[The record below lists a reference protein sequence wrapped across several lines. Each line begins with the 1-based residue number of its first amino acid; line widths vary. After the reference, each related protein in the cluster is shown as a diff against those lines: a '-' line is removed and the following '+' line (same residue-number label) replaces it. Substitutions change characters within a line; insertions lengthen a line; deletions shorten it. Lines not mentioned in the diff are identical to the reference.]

1 MHSTSTADP
10 VFYFRNK
17 TRIQISGTIV
27 RALSCGGMTG
37 LYIRNTFERNWRAHR
52 CNVFVDFYDAIPRKQ
67 TFIARIKE
75 KSCVTKRLRALGLI
89 YDLAMKTTSNH
100 IVSKSRPFKTFT
112 RYDCRDTENFENVVA
127 LTRYV
132 FTHILYMYLRSN
144 ILSSLSSFLDSL
156 RVSRFYRV
164 YVNSLMIYKRL
175 VRNFRKTFSLICNM
189 LIVVSV
195 SK

>member
-1 MHSTSTADP
+1 
-10 VFYFRNK
+10 
-17 TRIQISGTIV
+17 
-27 RALSCGGMTG
+27 MTG

-112 RYDCRDTENFENVVA
+112 RYDCRDTENLGNVVA

-132 FTHILYMYLRSN
+132 FTHIYMYLRSN

-164 YVNSLMIYKRL
+164 YVNSLTIYKRL

-189 LIVVSV
+189 LIVVPV

>member
-1 MHSTSTADP
+1 
-10 VFYFRNK
+10 
-17 TRIQISGTIV
+17 
-27 RALSCGGMTG
+27 MTG

-112 RYDCRDTENFENVVA
+112 RYDCRDTENLENVVA
-127 LTRYV
+127 LTRYAY
-132 FTHILYMYLRSN
+132 FYAYIYIYMYLRSN

-164 YVNSLMIYKRL
+164 YVNSSTIYKRL
-175 VRNFRKTFSLICNM
+175 VRNFPKTFSLICNM
-189 LIVVSV
+189 LIVVPV